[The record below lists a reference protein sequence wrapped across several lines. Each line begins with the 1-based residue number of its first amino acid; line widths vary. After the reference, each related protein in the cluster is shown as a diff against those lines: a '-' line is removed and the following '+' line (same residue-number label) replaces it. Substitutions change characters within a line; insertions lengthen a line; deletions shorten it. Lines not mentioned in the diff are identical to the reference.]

1 MCGFEGGESIV
12 STSMLTESQ
21 AVNLLS
27 VDFLCQLCQQT
38 DKSLHT
44 DCIVTDLVKLSD
56 CDDKDAWSSNKA
68 FDVHLVSMTECV
80 LQLHLSLIATF
91 LRRNFVRCFNNIIF
105 LHRSWFGNRMASS
118 CSKHSICGTSLGT
131 LPKQGMMHRMLHT
144 STPYKMDS
152 SSL

>member
-91 LRRNFVRCFNNIIF
+91 LHRNFVRCLTISYFYTVHGLATGWHPAALNI
-105 LHRSWFGNRMASS
+105 RSAGPHLAHCLNKA
-118 CSKHSICGTSLGT
+118 
-131 LPKQGMMHRMLHT
+131 
-144 STPYKMDS
+144 
-152 SSL
+152 